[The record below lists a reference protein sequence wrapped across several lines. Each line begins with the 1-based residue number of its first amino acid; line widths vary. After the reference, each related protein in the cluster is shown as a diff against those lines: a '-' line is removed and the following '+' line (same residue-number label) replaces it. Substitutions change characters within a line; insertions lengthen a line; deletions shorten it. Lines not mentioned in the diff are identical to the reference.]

1 MSPGAQLCPAKLEPG
16 NEVGIKGKRVFV
28 VPEEPWAAVE
38 SPASAEDE
46 DLAPFLFLE
55 LFRLPYSMKGAVHTL
70 TCPGRCH
77 SLISLM
83 AFLLLSFVQAVG
95 WPTSLPHE
103 YDTVLES
110 FINQE
115 SYLQ

>member
-1 MSPGAQLCPAKLEPG
+1 M
-16 NEVGIKGKRVFV
+16 

-46 DLAPFLFLE
+46 DLAPFLFLG

-77 SLISLM
+77 SLLSLM
-83 AFLLLSFVQAVG
+83 AFSSAKLCTGCRVAYFS
-95 WPTSLPHE
+95 T
-103 YDTVLES
+103 T
-110 FINQE
+110 
-115 SYLQ
+115 